1 MNYSLIPLWAE
12 EKHLVNLAVVK
23 LLGWGMEESSLALKL
38 YWETVS
44 KLHLKLQLQG
54 GMMRI
59 PSVLTR
65 ERPLRGGW
73 EEVLY

>member
-1 MNYSLIPLWAE
+1 MNYSLIPLWAR

-54 GMMRI
+54 GMMRYQV
-59 PSVLTR
+59 S
-65 ERPLRGGW
+65 
-73 EEVLY
+73 